1 MIVETFCC
9 RLLKANLKSQSF
21 RYFATQT
28 RIRFSRYN
36 YYHEEPDLDNWLSK
50 LTSWCVKALFCI
62 TSREPSRQQQ
72 WTKTVQFLELQ
83 PVGKVTCSCSW
94 SSQLELRETA
104 LFDKRTG
111 CVAPGK
117 YIAENRKGNAVFFS
131 RKTLVARK
139 KLVYRNTKEWLVRKC
154 YPRQQSSS
162 QLVCNKVVG
171 TGQKLSRFDC
181 WASGTFT
188 ELRLR
193 GVIWSLRLYS
203 T

>member
-1 MIVETFCC
+1 MIVATFCC

-36 YYHEEPDLDNWLSK
+36 YYHEKPDSDNWLPK

-83 PVGKVTCSCSW
+83 PVGKVPCSCSW
-94 SSQLELRETA
+94 SSQRELRGTA
-104 LFDKRTG
+104 LFDDRTG

-117 YIAENRKGNAVFFS
+117 HMTENRKGNAVFFFAEDTRSTEES
-131 RKTLVARK
+131 RLQEREGMTS
-139 KLVYRNTKEWLVRKC
+139 
-154 YPRQQSSS
+154 P
-162 QLVCNKVVG
+162 KVLSPTAVKFTVG
-171 TGQKLSRFDC
+171 LQ
-181 WASGTFT
+181 
-188 ELRLR
+188 
-193 GVIWSLRLYS
+193 
-203 T
+203 